1 MEAEVAA
8 VIRVGLK
15 DIVKEIQ
22 DFKTELK
29 MQFITFKEEIKKE
42 MKEELENFE
51 KDINQRLTET
61 TTTTELA
68 TQTTRITETYKTG
81 RQRQKKLYFGLYSN
95 REYYKIC

>member
-1 MEAEVAA
+1 
-8 VIRVGLK
+8 
-15 DIVKEIQ
+15 
-22 DFKTELK
+22 
-29 MQFITFKEEIKKE
+29 

-81 RQRQKKLYFGLYSN
+81 R
-95 REYYKIC
+95 